1 MVTPKSVVETTPLV
15 VARIEQLER
24 AQRFRK
30 RSPAPA
36 GPERRLQHRAPRR
49 PVLLV
54 PVP

>member
-36 GPERRLQHRAPRR
+36 GPERRDTRR
-49 PVLLV
+49 PARLVLV
-54 PVP
+54 P

>member
-30 RSPAPA
+30 RSSAPA
-36 GPERRLQHRAPRR
+36 RTERRDPRR
-49 PVLLV
+49 PARLV
-54 PVP
+54 PAQ